1 MLAKLMSSMSA
12 RAKIAE
18 VEIKFQAESVL
29 ANEAKSTL
37 LTRLKS
43 KKINRGF
50 DFFQLGSKNLR
61 IFITYQR

>member
-18 VEIKFQAESVL
+18 VEMKFQAESVL

-43 KKINRGF
+43 KKINSGF
-50 DFFQLGSKNLR
+50 DFF
-61 IFITYQR
+61 